1 METHLKTSNQGEEKA
16 AEKHVGLQ
24 QQNLSKQPQPPQGE
38 AVHAAAA
45 RLLKQRQ
52 DEILV
57 LQQQLKVQQAVR
69 ERHKKQLLLHQQRKQ
84 QLEAYCLLLQVPS
97 CSLDLLQQVPQSATQ
112 GQCPLQV
119 HATPEKRKLVQSL
132 QLQRPPQH
140 EHQQQQEQLEHQQQ
154 RRQSRTHLRNH
165 RLPNVERFSGSSRVL
180 QSESLLRLPPTL
192 QRMQRTSMGKQHQQ
206 HPHQRNL
213 QNQQGEPRNLP
224 QCAPARCHLCGRLPL
239 RLVCSLCCSTALQQQ
254 MWCLQFLRQQ
264 HRQLQEQL
272 QPLLQR
278 CSNSSKGR
286 DEKETEAR
294 KHEEKLRLLLQQ
306 KQIRVQQLREM
317 RRIREGRLVE
327 AENMQSHLLFL
338 RRQQR
343 NSLIKLLLTADKL
356 EKSCRTTTNRIS
368 TQQKL
373 TRRLNGH
380 NRAIELIA
388 EAAVAGAALNWS
400 ADSTIKE
407 LVAMEVALQHLR
419 RERVSQ
425 LLELF
430 NASSLL
436 CESHREVGREEECE
450 NAPDPTADS
459 TAPDADEPLANNEN
473 ADWLDFE
480 QAFIIKHKGVSSTEI
495 PGALSGSLH
504 GQHWAL
510 TCFSMLLQQLATLL
524 NLPLPRQLYLPGLEQ
539 QRLREVLHSHLNSVR
554 RKQQSRASVLKLIEA
569 DQRQEQQQQNQILP
583 RGCVVQQP
591 GSGSFYWA
599 PPVKIERS
607 VVVRAAR
614 TPVPSNA
621 VQAAQER
628 IGRDNPSSVST
639 SSFGSSSNGILKSH
653 EARGRG
659 SSGSSLKES
668 CRVGAGYMNDMSS
681 CSNISSLQAS
691 KPDFGGR
698 VQADERYVLQRQHQ
712 QRQREQLAKPNCS
725 AASGIGFLDRVYTLA
740 TGAAAYRKG
749 KLSSSSCS
757 SSSSAVIGSSSSTN
771 KNGSSSSSNSS
782 SSSSSSNISNNI
794 RCSRSS
800 VNGGNTSRY
809 DPVSRLLQK
818 GQYLLSSI
826 ISDTMA
832 SAVSPRASAP
842 PQIYAAVAP
851 AAVSP
856 AAAAAFTDTAVSDA
870 SKACLREVEGRQDSI
885 KGNSIQMFGP
895 NQTLPHQTKTYEVA
909 GSAASRNDES
919 EESDCVLLELSVR
932 QQQARRR
939 RQLQQEHRLKQD
951 ILRSSLPLFS
961 WSAEQMAAAVA
972 SATTL
977 AASAPVSGSAMAGSS
992 HSCSIQSRCS
1002 VAQAPQQVLSEQRQ
1016 GEICSLPLQEKQQ
1029 RKVHPRQRESTR
1041 HYSVNCC
1048 RKRPLGALP
1057 GVAVRRSTAGIEE
1070 NTEEEAPGGVCSK
1083 FGSLALTASRREQQ
1097 QLLRMHRLQQLHQ
1110 YREKLVLREQEADTQ
1125 EQQGIQQ
1132 LLRLLNNNHPASPM
1146 LLDAAARRCV
1156 FFSLGD
1162 LTEVA
1167 EGLKPNVFAFCTF
1180 QGVDISSDPP
1190 GDLLGMMM
1198 AALNSP
1204 DFGKVW
1210 PSNTPRLYPP
1220 EERSPGN
1227 VDLDSDD
1234 WLLVELE
1241 EDLSESRGVLD
1252 DNELM
1257 GGFFFRGAPH
1267 DRDKI
1272 D

>member
-1 METHLKTSNQGEEKA
+1 METHLKTSKREEENA
-16 AEKHVGLQ
+16 TEKRVGLQ

-38 AVHAAAA
+38 AVHTAAA

-97 CSLDLLQQVPQSATQ
+97 CPLDLLQQVPQSATQ
-112 GQCPLQV
+112 SQCQLQV
-119 HATPEKRKLVQSL
+119 HATLEKRKLVQSL
-132 QLQRPPQH
+132 QLQPPPQH

-165 RLPNVERFSGSSRVL
+165 RRPNVERFSGSSRVL

-192 QRMQRTSMGKQHQQ
+192 QHMQRTSMGMQHQ
-206 HPHQRNL
+206 HPQQRNL

-224 QCAPARCHLCGRLPL
+224 RCASARCHLCGRLPR
-239 RLVCSLCCSTALQQQ
+239 RLICSLCCSTALQQQ

-264 HRQLQEQL
+264 HQQLQEQL

-278 CSNSSKGR
+278 CSDGSEGR
-286 DEKETEAR
+286 GEEETEVQ
-294 KHEEKLRLLLQQ
+294 KYEIKLRLLLQQ
-306 KQIRVQQLREM
+306 KQMRVQQLREM

-356 EKSCRTTTNRIS
+356 EKGCRTTTSRS
-368 TQQKL
+368 SKQQKL
-373 TRRLNGH
+373 ARRLSGH
-380 NRAIELIA
+380 SRAIELIA

-400 ADSTIKE
+400 EDSTIKE

-436 CESHREVGREEECE
+436 CESRREIGREEECE
-450 NAPDPTADS
+450 KAPDPTAYA

-480 QAFIIKHKGVSSTEI
+480 QAFIMKSKGVSSAEI

-539 QRLREVLHSHLNSVR
+539 QRLREVLHSHLNSLR

-569 DQRQEQQQQNQILP
+569 DQRQEQQQQNQIPP
-583 RGCVVQQP
+583 RGCAVQQP
-591 GSGSFYWA
+591 VSGSFYLA
-599 PPVKIERS
+599 PPVKIDSS
-607 VVVRAAR
+607 VVAGATRI
-614 TPVPSNA
+614 PVPSRA
-621 VQAAQER
+621 VQAAQEQ
-628 IGRDNPSSVST
+628 IGRDNTSSVST
-639 SSFGSSSNGILKSH
+639 SSFGSSSNGMLKSH
-653 EARGRG
+653 EAGGRG
-659 SSGSSLKES
+659 SSSSSLKES
-668 CRVGAGYMNDMSS
+668 CRIGTGYVNDMSTD
-681 CSNISSLQAS
+681 ISSLQAS
-691 KPDFGGR
+691 KPEFGGS
-698 VQADERYVLQRQHQ
+698 VQADERCMLQRQHQ

-725 AASGIGFLDRVYTLA
+725 SASGIGFLDRVYTLA

-757 SSSSAVIGSSSSTN
+757 SSSSAAIGSSSSMN

-782 SSSSSSNISNNI
+782 SSSSNISNNI
-794 RCSRSS
+794 SSSRSS

-842 PQIYAAVAP
+842 PQIYAAVSP
-851 AAVSP
+851 AAAAP
-856 AAAAAFTDTAVSDA
+856 AAAAAFTDTAVSNA
-870 SKACLREVEGRQDSI
+870 SKACLRAIEGRQDNI
-885 KGNSIQMFGP
+885 NGCSIQMPGP
-895 NQTLPHQTKTYEVA
+895 DQTPPHQTKTYEVS
-909 GSAASRNDES
+909 GSAASRKDES

-932 QQQARRR
+932 QRQARRR

-961 WSAEQMAAAVA
+961 WSAQQMAAAVA

-992 HSCSIQSRCS
+992 YSCSIQSRCS
-1002 VAQAPQQVLSEQRQ
+1002 VAHVPQQVLSEQCQ
-1016 GEICSLPLQEKQQ
+1016 GENCSLPLQEKQQ
-1029 RKVHPRQRESTR
+1029 RKVHPRQRELTR

-1048 RKRPLGALP
+1048 RKRPLGALS
-1057 GVAVRRSTAGIEE
+1057 GVTVRRNTAGIEE
-1070 NTEEEAPGGVCSK
+1070 NTEEAAPGGVRCK

-1110 YREKLVLREQEADTQ
+1110 YREKLVRSEQEADTQ
-1125 EQQGIQQ
+1125 EEQGIQQ
-1132 LLRLLNNNHPASPM
+1132 LLRLLNNNHPASPV
-1146 LLDAAARRCV
+1146 LLDAAARRCI

-1180 QGVDISSDPP
+1180 QGVEISSDPP
-1190 GDLLGMMM
+1190 GGLLGMMM

-1227 VDLDSDD
+1227 ADLDSDD

-1241 EDLSESRGVLD
+1241 EDLSEFRGILD
-1252 DNELM
+1252 ENELM
-1257 GGFFFRGAPH
+1257 GGLFPEECLTTGTKSIKRLA
-1267 DRDKI
+1267 
-1272 D
+1272 